1 MIERFIFKDIFEV
14 NESHLELTI
23 FPRHRDKFG
32 IRWRSNKR
40 ICTAPIGWSSHGTL
54 VSGKKGISSLHA
66 KLLYQQM
73 KALLLVGSHAR
84 VRVFTRGPTLKI
96 CRVCLL
102 VKATEK

>member
-1 MIERFIFKDIFEV
+1 M
-14 NESHLELTI
+14 
-23 FPRHRDKFG
+23 
-32 IRWRSNKR
+32 
-40 ICTAPIGWSSHGTL
+40 
-54 VSGKKGISSLHA
+54 SGKKGISSLHA

-84 VRVFTRGPTLKI
+84 VRVFNRGPTSKI